1 VLNYPSEEYKEM
13 NFKTLREKESALLR
27 DLDTVRAAMRLLG
40 EDTGSDKSTGRK
52 RRKMSAATRKKMA
65 ASAKKRWAAKKEQ

>member
-1 VLNYPSEEYKEM
+1 MSV
-13 NFKTLREKESALLR
+13 FKTLREKERALLQ

-40 EDTGSDKSTGRK
+40 EESGGKATGKRT

-65 ASAKKRWAAKKEQ
+65 ASAKKRWANATKKKAD